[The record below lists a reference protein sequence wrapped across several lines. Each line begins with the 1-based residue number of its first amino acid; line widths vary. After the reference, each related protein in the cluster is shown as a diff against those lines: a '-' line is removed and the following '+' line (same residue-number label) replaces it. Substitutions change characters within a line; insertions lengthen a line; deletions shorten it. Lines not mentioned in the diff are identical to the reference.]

1 MCLQVLAVRFLA
13 FVKMA
18 MVVVDSDAPVFSAL
32 NLDLCSFCSGCDH
45 ENMMI
50 EAPFAPSPEIQ
61 EIPGPHP
68 PRFAFLRAAR
78 IDPTQFLTA
87 LARDYGDVAKFRFGP
102 VNAYLLSDPELI
114 RDLLITNAR
123 LLVKGEGLQRAKRLL
138 GEGLLTSESKFHL
151 QQRRLLQPVF
161 LKNHLQ
167 NYAAAMGRHT
177 LETAQSWTDGQSLDI
192 TRAMSRLTLA
202 VVGETLFSADVEGE
216 AQELG
221 AALDKSLE
229 LFELLNSPFAPLF
242 ERLPFGPSKTFKE
255 ARGRLDATI
264 YRLIAEHKQS
274 GHDNGDLLSLL
285 LGARYDDGSRM
296 DDDQVR
302 DEAMT
307 IFLAGHET
315 TANALAWT
323 WILLA
328 QHPDIADKVSA
339 EARAVLSERA
349 ATYEDVEKLTFTRQ
363 VIAESM
369 RLYPPAWI
377 VGRRALQDYEIEH
390 QNARYIIPRDSTILA
405 CQWIM
410 HRDPRF
416 WEQPEEFRPERWAV
430 ESERP
435 KFAYFPFGGGPRQC
449 IGEGFAWMEAILL
462 FAGLAAHWKARLVDD
477 KPIALKPR
485 ITLRPAGAVPMR
497 MQRV

>member
-1 MCLQVLAVRFLA
+1 ML
-13 FVKMA
+13 
-18 MVVVDSDAPVFSAL
+18 
-32 NLDLCSFCSGCDH
+32 
-45 ENMMI
+45 ET
-50 EAPFAPSPEIQ
+50 PFAPSPEIR
-61 EIPGPHP
+61 EIPGPLP
-68 PRFAFLRAAR
+68 PRFAFVKGFVFVKAAR
-78 IDPTQFLTA
+78 LDPTQFLSA

-102 VNAYLLSDPELI
+102 VDAYLLNEPELI
-114 RDLLITNAR
+114 RDLLVTNAR
-123 LLVKGEGLQRAKRLL
+123 FFVKGEGLQRAKRLL
-138 GEGLLTSESKFHL
+138 GEGLLTSEGKFHL

-167 NYAAAMGRHT
+167 NYAAAMGRHAHK
-177 LETAQSWTDGQSLDI
+177 TAQSWTDGQSLDI

-202 VVGETLFSADVEGE
+202 VVGETLFSAAVEGE
-216 AQELG
+216 AHELG

-229 LFELLNSPFAPLF
+229 LFELLNSPLAPLF
-242 ERLPFGPSKTFKE
+242 EHLPFGPSKTFKA

-264 YRLIAEHKQS
+264 YRLIAEHKQN
-274 GHDNGDLLSLL
+274 GHDKNGHNNGDLLSLL

-296 DDDQVR
+296 DDVQVR

-328 QHPDIADKVSA
+328 QHPHIADKVSD
-339 EARAVLSERA
+339 EARRVLGTRA
-349 ATYEDVEKLTFTRQ
+349 ANYEDVEKLVFTRQ

-390 QNARYIIPRDSTILA
+390 RNARYIIPQNSTIVA
-405 CQWIM
+405 CQWVM

-416 WEQPEEFRPERWAV
+416 WVQPEEFRPERWAV
-430 ESERP
+430 ESDRP

-462 FAGLAAHWKARLVDD
+462 LAGLATHWKARLVED
-477 KPIALKPR
+477 KPIGLQPR
-485 ITLRPAGAVPMR
+485 ITLRPAGAVQMI